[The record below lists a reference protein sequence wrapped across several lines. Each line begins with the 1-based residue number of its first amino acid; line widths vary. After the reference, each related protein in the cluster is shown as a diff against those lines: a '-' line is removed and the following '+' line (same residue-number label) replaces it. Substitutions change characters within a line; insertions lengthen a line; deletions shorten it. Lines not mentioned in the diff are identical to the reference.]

1 MKAKDHPCYKCTYL
15 VTAGE
20 LTMCGYFE
28 KTGKLRSWPDGK
40 NGKQR
45 KFSWTE
51 PCPEKVYDPTAT
63 SRVPPFPEWLK
74 KKDEQTPKIDKRKG
88 LRCSWN
94 YEKAKRLYAE
104 GVPIKE
110 IAEAVGGK
118 PQVIYNYA
126 IRYEWRRGPKKKK
139 VKEKTNDGNSTEQQS
154 DADRTGQGN

>member
-1 MKAKDHPCYKCTYL
+1 MKAKDHPCYKCSYL

-94 YEKAKRLYAE
+94 YEKAKQLYID

-139 VKEKTNDGNSTEQQS
+139 VKEKTNDGNSTKQQS
-154 DADRTGQGN
+154 DADRTGKGN